1 MKTRKKFCKGAFVLL
16 LTLIMIL
23 STVIVTADSVN
34 TSKLVVLLD
43 ENFEDG
49 IMPPTGWTVDGDEWS
64 ISTDAVYGNY
74 SAKFYDSTGS
84 GTGELIA
91 PVLDF
96 EDVQLVNISFW
107 FKNPG
112 GLDNLTVFVSW
123 GGPWYQLGESHTEP
137 VEDFVKVNLVNE
149 VIFGILMF
157 KFTIVSG
164 GGDGVYIDWIKVS
177 DKPSNYPPIK
187 PDITGQANAR
197 PGSELTYKF
206 KSIDPENDKVSYL
219 IDWGDGTDEVDIGAF
234 PSGQEISVQHIY
246 SDKGTFTIKAKAVDD
261 NGAWSYE
268 STFVVSTIK
277 SKSMNIPF
285 ILQSLFQ
292 RFPLFERLLK
302 FITLD

>member
-1 MKTRKKFCKGAFVLL
+1 
-16 LTLIMIL
+16 
-23 STVIVTADSVN
+23 
-34 TSKLVVLLD
+34 
-43 ENFEDG
+43 
-49 IMPPTGWTVDGDEWS
+49 
-64 ISTDAVYGNY
+64 
-74 SAKFYDSTGS
+74 
-84 GTGELIA
+84 
-91 PVLDF
+91 
-96 EDVQLVNISFW
+96 
-107 FKNPG
+107 
-112 GLDNLTVFVSW
+112 
-123 GGPWYQLGESHTEP
+123 
-137 VEDFVKVNLVNE
+137 
-149 VIFGILMF
+149 MF

-187 PDITGQANAR
+187 PDITGQANGR

-246 SDKGTFTIKAKAVDD
+246 SDKGTFTIKAKAVDER
-261 NGAWSYE
+261 GAWSYE
-268 STFVVSTIK
+268 STFAVSTIK

-292 RFPLFERLLK
+292 RFPLFERILK